1 MKKYEEI
8 MVFMEEQWKEST
20 GKKKEEAPPTEVR
33 PQVIRTPSLST
44 KKVFEKHSS
53 LYRTPGKPN

>member
-44 KKVFEKHSS
+44 KKVFEKH
-53 LYRTPGKPN
+53 